1 MYRNRVHLDM
11 PSKKQKIGTL
21 YMNMDTEKISALCYF
36 IVFLVRRILFVT
48 ITFALIN
55 QPHLQIQAFMVC
67 SVLYICYLTYSPLY
81 EQRSMGKLEAF
92 NEMLFLF
99 CCYHLVLF
107 ANLVNKYET
116 REQIGV
122 SFMFM
127 AGFLVLINMLFV
139 FGASFKGIY
148 QSCRRKYLKRK
159 Q

>member
-1 MYRNRVHLDM
+1 
-11 PSKKQKIGTL
+11 
-21 YMNMDTEKISALCYF
+21 
-36 IVFLVRRILFVT
+36 
-48 ITFALIN
+48 
-55 QPHLQIQAFMVC
+55 
-67 SVLYICYLTYSPLY
+67 
-81 EQRSMGKLEAF
+81 MGKLEAF

-99 CCYHLVLF
+99 CCYHLLLF

-139 FGASFKGIY
+139 FGASVKGIY

-159 Q
+159 QLRLIKEKREQILAKKMSIKAKRRQKLEAEAQQAADRQ